1 MLVDNR
7 LVPTGTCFIAFT
19 TANAISG
26 DSSRPSV
33 SFSTTSLMSSQ
44 PERRVR
50 MAGRLNAPKQGP
62 YHGART
68 RCGTLPWQAAVLGR
82 HAEQLRDA
90 SSECQEPVEGGIP

>member
-26 DSSRPSV
+26 DSRRPSV

-62 YHGART
+62 YHGAMSPPT
-68 RCGTLPWQAAVLGR
+68 GVAGR
-82 HAEQLRDA
+82 VDAGLRFFPITVG
-90 SSECQEPVEGGIP
+90 SYELVTVFEKRKLL